1 MVVPK
6 KPDSDD
12 GHSHLSREPF
22 GRVGVSLPTQ
32 TGRDPYGVTDH
43 RIALPRQFAWA
54 SRHNAFFVDFREALP
69 RGRAR

>member
-32 TGRDPYGVTDH
+32 TGRDPYGVTEPDYPLIVTFEKYCGLCL
-43 RIALPRQFAWA
+43 RLT
-54 SRHNAFFVDFREALP
+54 
-69 RGRAR
+69 GG